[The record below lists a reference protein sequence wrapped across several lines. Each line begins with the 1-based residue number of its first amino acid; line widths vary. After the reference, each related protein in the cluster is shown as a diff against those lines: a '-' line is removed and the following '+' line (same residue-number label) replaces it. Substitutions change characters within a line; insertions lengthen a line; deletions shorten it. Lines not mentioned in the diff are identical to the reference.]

1 MKLILVPGS
10 SPGSPLPSRTKIF
23 AAGYDFHTKTSM
35 ERELTFAR
43 GAADVYGQQHTM
55 HHRWAGSSWEEKHEV
70 CKIITQSIL
79 IR

>member
-43 GAADVYGQQHTM
+43 GAADAYGQQHTM
-55 HHRWAGSSWEEKHEV
+55 HNGWCLRSAAHNAPPLDWE
-70 CKIITQSIL
+70 
-79 IR
+79 